1 MITIAEEVQKWLD
14 ESKAKI
20 IANYDRDNMR
30 ASGNF
35 AKSLETNVKESQG
48 RVIGVMVGAHHSLFV
63 DQGRRAG
70 KRPPISAILQWI
82 DDKRINPTDIS
93 KPSLAFL
100 IARKIGNEGWKPK
113 NRFPN
118 GVISSVI
125 NQDAID
131 KLLISLSKVAAT
143 NIRTE
148 VWQTFA

>member
-1 MITIAEEVQKWLD
+1 MRISEDVKKWLD
-14 ESKAKI
+14 DSKDKI
-20 IANYDRDNMR
+20 IANYNRDNMR
-30 ASGNF
+30 ASGDF
-35 AKSLETNVKESQG
+35 ESSLKTDVKVSQTNV
-48 RVIGVMVGAHHSLFV
+48 IGTLVGAYHSLFV

-70 KRPPISAILQWI
+70 KRPPISVILKWI
-82 DDKRINPTDIS
+82 DDKRIVPTDIS

-113 NRFPN
+113 NSYPN

-125 NQDAID
+125 NQNEID

-148 VWQTFA
+148 VWQTLG